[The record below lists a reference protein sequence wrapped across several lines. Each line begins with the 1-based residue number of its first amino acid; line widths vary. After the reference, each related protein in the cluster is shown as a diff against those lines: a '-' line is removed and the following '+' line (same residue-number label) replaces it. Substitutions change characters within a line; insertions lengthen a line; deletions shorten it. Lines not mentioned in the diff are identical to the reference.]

1 MKTATLML
9 CLMAGL
15 MTSGCIIHHKETIS
29 PRHERE
35 EDNARPGGVALAPAG
50 SARTAG

>member
-15 MTSGCIIHHKETIS
+15 MTSGCIIHHTETRH
-29 PRHERE
+29 PRRE
-35 EDNARPGGVALAPAG
+35 EPSKPEGVALAPVDAAET
-50 SARTAG
+50 AR

>member
-15 MTSGCIIHHKETIS
+15 MTSGCIISHTET
-29 PRHERE
+29 RHREQEPERTRPE
-35 EDNARPGGVALAPAG
+35 GVAAVQPGGLTG
-50 SARTAG
+50 TAR